1 MVSVCVRQPCRT
13 QTIAS
18 REYDISCHKRHSRHS
33 QRQRGCEVEVTQDQH
48 IIPFDQLEGAD
59 LVVDRV
65 YRGGTAGNSA
75 DDPLGKLLP
84 VGNQGG
90 FRTKGSPKQDSVKIA
105 VLYTSGSE
113 PDWPDILDPL
123 TGVFTYF
130 GDNRKPGR
138 LLEETPR
145 NGNLLLRMAFA
156 RTHGEPTDRAEVS
169 PFLLFDKPGGG
180 RDVRFRGLLAP
191 GSDRLSG
198 EEDLVAVWRTTR
210 GERFQNY
217 RARFTVLD
225 VPVISRAWIN
235 QVLDGEPLG
244 HECPRAW
251 RAWVESRTYARLQAP
266 PTVIIRDREQQQPL
280 PADRQLLDLVYG
292 HFKEDPYGFEQFA
305 ANLWAAAEPNVDKI
319 DVTRP
324 WRDGGR
330 DAIGDY
336 LIGPPSD
343 PVAVEFALEAKCYAP
358 GNSVGVRETSRLI
371 SRLRHRQFGVLV
383 TTSHLDGQAYREI
396 REDGHPVVVLAG
408 RDVIDMLKRSG
419 FDNAATIR
427 KHLQEKYPQRSAS
440 S

>member
-1 MVSVCVRQPCRT
+1 VSAILR
-13 QTIAS
+13 TIAPILI
-18 REYDISCHKRHSRHS
+18 RW
-33 QRQRGCEVEVTQDQH
+33 QQRGGEVALTQDQH
-48 IIPFDQLEGAD
+48 VVAFDQLEDAD
-59 LVVDRV
+59 LVIDRT
-65 YRGGTAGNSA
+65 YRGGAAGNVG

-90 FRTKGSPKQDSVKIA
+90 FRTAGRPTKDSVKLA
-105 VLYTSGSE
+105 VLYTSGAE
-113 PDWPDILDPL
+113 PDWPDALDPH

-138 LLEETPR
+138 LLEDTPR
-145 NGNLLLRMAFA
+145 NGNLLLSGVFA
-156 RTHGEPTDRAEVS
+156 RAHGEPADRARVP
-169 PFLLFDKPGGG
+169 PFFLFDKPGGG

-225 VPVISRAWIN
+225 VQVISRAWID
-235 QVLDGEPLG
+235 QILDGVPLG
-244 HECPRAW
+244 SECPRVW
-251 RAWVESRTYARLQAP
+251 RTWVESRSYVALKAP
-266 PTVIIRDREQQQPL
+266 PTVNIRKREEQEPL
-280 PADRQLLDLVYG
+280 PPDRPLLDLVYR
-292 HFKEDPYGFEQFA
+292 HFKVDPYGFEQFA
-305 ANLWAAAEPNVDKI
+305 ADLWASTQPNVDKV

-383 TTSHLDGQAYREI
+383 TTSHLDSQAYHEI

-408 RDVIDMLKRSG
+408 RDVIDMLKRRG
-419 FDNAATIR
+419 FDNDATIR
-427 KHLQEKYPQRSAS
+427 KHLQEKYPQRPAS